1 MLTFKPRR
9 RKKMSI
15 FRSKKFHGYVNCLA
29 MLDTGKTVKIMGG
42 DGLKLFVKD
51 LDGNVEECYHSSL
64 RLIWDN

>member
-1 MLTFKPRR
+1 MLI
-9 RKKMSI
+9 S
-15 FRSKKFHGYVNCLA
+15 RSEKFHGYVNRLA

-51 LDGNVEECYHSSL
+51 LDGNVQECYHSSL